1 MLWRRKDLRKRTTQ
15 SEDFLWQEL
24 RNNKLGFR
32 FKRQY
37 SIVNYVVDFYCAKY
51 KLAIEIDGGIHQSVE
66 SHKYDIY
73 RTRYLESLGI
83 KEIRFNNEQVEKD
96 IISVIKTINNKLP
109 SPEIRRGR
117 EGEV

>member
-1 MLWRRKDLRKRTTQ
+1 MLWRRRDLRERTTP
-15 SEDFLWQEL
+15 SEDLLWQEL

-51 KLAIEIDGGIHQSVE
+51 KLAIEIDGKIHQRLDNR
-66 SHKYDIY
+66 KYDQY

-83 KEIRFNNEQVEKD
+83 KEIRFNNESVNNDITKVIKD
-96 IISVIKTINNKLP
+96 IVKNLP
-109 SPEIRRGR
+109 SPEVRRGKK
-117 EGEV
+117 GEV